1 MRRLYGGGGIVFLL
15 LPTTFS
21 HLLFFALLLLPGAL
35 EKGFEAQGLDGAQW
49 EHAAVPCPLA
59 ENYTSACARQVNTCK
74 YVWLKM
80 RH

>member
-1 MRRLYGGGGIVFLL
+1 MRRFYGGGGIDLLL
-15 LPTTFS
+15 LPTTSS
-21 HLLFFALLLLPGAL
+21 HFLLLILLFLPEAS